1 MREDQEMTFALL
13 LVSFIIIALWIINSE
28 FFCWENSLLK
38 KKVPSNML
46 KGTLW
51 KISQK
56 SPYFGKETYE
66 IIKIFERCGHSFSF
80 LLLKLSYLAIRF
92 PKFSLSNVA

>member
-1 MREDQEMTFALL
+1 
-13 LVSFIIIALWIINSE
+13 
-28 FFCWENSLLK
+28 
-38 KKVPSNML
+38 ML

-51 KISQK
+51 KVSQK

-66 IIKIFERCGHSFSF
+66 IIKIFERFGHIFSF

-92 PKFSLSNVA
+92 PNFSLSNVA